1 MGIQIQKHKK
11 QDIMIYMMIITAV
24 LILISFMVDRKK
36 TIKGIKK
43 GLMQFLKIL
52 PTLLS
57 VIVIISIVL
66 YVVSD
71 NFLMEY
77 LGKGAGLGA
86 YISAAAIGSVSLLP
100 GFIAYPLAGIL
111 VKSGVSYAVI
121 AVFITTLMMV
131 GVLTIPIETKYFG
144 LKITLLRNVLSFIG
158 AIIVGATMVF
168 VYSFI

>member
-1 MGIQIQKHKK
+1 
-11 QDIMIYMMIITAV
+11 MIAMLIITAALTFV
-24 LILISFMVDRKK
+24 SFMVDRKK

-66 YVVSD
+66 YFVSD
-71 NFLMEY
+71 KFLMGY

-86 YISAAAIGSVSLLP
+86 YISAAAIGSISLIP
-100 GFIAYPLAGIL
+100 GFIVYPLAGIL

-131 GVLTIPIETKYFG
+131 GILTIPIEARYFG
-144 LKITLLRNVLSFIG
+144 LKTTIIRNALSFFG
-158 AIIVGATMVF
+158 AIIVGTLMAFTYYLM
-168 VYSFI
+168 